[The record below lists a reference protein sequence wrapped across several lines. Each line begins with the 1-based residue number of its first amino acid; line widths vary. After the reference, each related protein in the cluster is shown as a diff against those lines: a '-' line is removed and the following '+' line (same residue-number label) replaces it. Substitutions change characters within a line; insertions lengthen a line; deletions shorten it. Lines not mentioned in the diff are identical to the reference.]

1 MPMNKWITVFAA
13 ALACA
18 GCFDNKG
25 KPEDVPTVVGLNAL
39 ASTNR
44 AGIVRV
50 ILRGDKGTVTQEM
63 LSGLDSVKMID
74 LSERGTAAVPSE
86 VLELKGIKEFYFA
99 FNGMVEIPDLSAWSG
114 TLDYLNLDGNN
125 IRAVPASVGALK
137 ELKWLRLNGNA
148 IKDIPASLA
157 SLKNLRRIYLKRN
170 SLAAVPEVVKEWTKL
185 EDISLDGNPISEVP
199 DWLVSMP
206 SLRAVSL
213 NETRVTKL
221 PADLSAWKDLDML
234 SLGSCP
240 ISAEEM
246 QRIRK
251 ALPDVAIVF

>member
-1 MPMNKWITVFAA
+1 MNKWITVFAV

-25 KPEDVPTVVGLNAL
+25 KPEDVPTVIGLKTL

-50 ILRGDKGTVTQEM
+50 ILRGDKGEVSADM

-74 LSERGTAAVPSE
+74 LSERGTATVQPE
-86 VLELKGIKEFYFA
+86 VLKLKGIKEFYFA
-99 FNGMVEIPDLSAWSG
+99 SNGMVEVPDFSAWAA
-114 TLDYLNLDGNN
+114 TLDYLNLDNN
-125 IRAVPASVGALK
+125 SIK
-137 ELKWLRLNGNA
+137 ELPESMAKLTGLKWLRLNGNQLKGVPSA
-148 IKDIPASLA
+148 FSA
-157 SLKNLRRIYLKRN
+157 LKNLRRIYLKKN
-170 SLAAVPEVVKEWTKL
+170 GLTAVPEVAKEWIAL
-185 EDISLDGNPISEVP
+185 EDISLDGNPIATIP
-199 DWLVSMP
+199 DWLVAMP
-206 SLRAVSL
+206 KLRAVSL
-213 NETRVTKL
+213 NDTRVTKL
-221 PADLSAWKDLDML
+221 PDDLSAWKDLDML

-240 ISAEEM
+240 ISKEEM